1 MPVGIVVMR
10 WDERTGTEVI
20 TKYPEEV
27 NLTDKTLMQIY
38 STHEYSG
45 EPGLISLMVGS
56 LNIASYYTGPENSFY
71 ILLLLGLDDD
81 PDAYEG
87 GMADVARI
95 ILKAYEED
103 AHEQIIASAFQRLSL
118 FPTLTDVQL
127 LALTYQ
133 DDVKRMI
140 INRLRDEGVV
150 SKSELMVWLKDK
162 YTRRAVDID
171 AVLIDLI
178 KREIIKEASVKGMSS
193 ELVFLTN
200 DLLIMRRPPIHLLKN
215 PSERGLPP
223 QLAGDYQ
230 TSVRNFFQNY
240 QSSEEDN
247 LKLTDILINSKAF
260 EVLKLLRTSIVT
272 RNELEKLKKKGV
284 DDIDGILKLLW
295 ESLVIQVFQ
304 DDKGIE
310 HYALMSDFNVSL
322 IFPKYLLNT
331 IKKQYDN
338 KSKSDQVLVEYL
350 NVLEDAYLSLKS
362 KSESEEEIP

>member
-103 AHEQIIASAFQRLSL
+103 THEQIISSAFHRLSM
-118 FPTLTDVQL
+118 FPTLTEMQL

-133 DDVKRMI
+133 DEIKRMI
-140 INRLRDEGVV
+140 ITRLRDEGVV

-162 YTRRAVDID
+162 YTRGSVDID

-178 KREIIKEASVKGMSS
+178 KREIIKETSVKGMPS
-193 ELVFLTN
+193 ELIFLTN
-200 DLLIMRRPPIHLLKN
+200 DLIIMRRPPIHLLKD
-215 PSERGLPP
+215 PEAKGLPS
-223 QLAGDYQ
+223 QLFRDYQ
-230 TSVRNFFQNY
+230 TSVKKFFQNY
-240 QSSEEDN
+240 RPSDDDTMKIVEI
-247 LKLTDILINSKAF
+247 LTDPQAF
-260 EVLKLLRTSIVT
+260 EVLKLLKTSIVT

-284 DDIDGILKLLW
+284 DDVDNTLKMLW
-295 ESLVIQVFQ
+295 EGQMIQVFQ
-304 DDKGIE
+304 DEGGTE
-310 HYALMSDFNVSL
+310 HYTLLSDVIVSL
-322 IFPKYLLNT
+322 VFPKYLLNV
-331 IKKQYDN
+331 IKKDYDN
-338 KSKSDQVLVEYL
+338 KSKADQVLIEYL
-350 NVLEDAYLSLKS
+350 NVLEETYLSMKS
-362 KSESEEEIP
+362 KIKSEED